1 MTQYILCNDVSM
13 SQGGQVSRLTAGKL
27 VDTANQNVA
36 AILGAGGVLVAA
48 NASAIAQATLLTKY
62 RRYKGQGL
70 LLDVAREI
78 VAIQPPQ
85 GAGALASAWTATIT
99 AALNPF
105 QTLAIQ
111 PSVAFD
117 TLAAG
122 LVIIKT
128 PLAPDGVSL
137 PQDQQGF
144 LTKPVTA
151 GVAGAQVQAS
161 GAGVTIEVP
170 GAPGTFAAVVNLLGQ
185 GGGIAWKYRA
195 NDKKWIGV
203 SGF

>member
-1 MTQYILCNDVSM
+1 MTQYILCNDVLM
-13 SQGGQVSRLTAGKL
+13 STAGQTARLPAGKL
-27 VDTANQNVA
+27 VDTANQNVN

-62 RRYKGQGL
+62 KRYKGQGL
-70 LLDVAREI
+70 LLDVARELI
-78 VAIQPPQ
+78 AVQPPQ
-85 GAGALASAWTATIT
+85 GAGVLVSAWTATIT
-99 AALNPF
+99 AALNPY

-122 LVIIKT
+122 LVVFKT
-128 PLAPDGVSL
+128 PFAPDGVSL

-151 GVAGAQVQAS
+151 GIVSGQVQTS
-161 GAGVTIEVP
+161 GAGVMIEVP
-170 GAPGTFAAVVNLLGQ
+170 NTPGTFSAVISIPGQ

-195 NDKKWIGV
+195 SDKKWIGV